1 MIKSG
6 EMSRILEIFEAGID
20 DLDDLLLQ
28 GRLDRVSEIYARA
41 KHAYLRA
48 DLESLRVCFD
58 TLPGLLKKVPASAQ
72 ETLPCLIGLRLRIR
86 EGEVFE
92 EKTLESLRRKV
103 ARYPAPWPAEGLMLL
118 GLIAMNQG
126 LSALSDRWFH
136 QASLE
141 MQKLGL
147 HKNALRA
154 ELNSL
159 SSRSHIEPDKKRLIR
174 ASFRLLER
182 ARAADEPGVQGVV
195 LLNLSWEFFRARA
208 LQIALLYANQSV
220 SALEPLNGKI
230 DYYRARIQRALVLRA
245 MERNAEAEEDLEAC
259 AICSF
264 PEIHAAR
271 RVVEREDL
279 GDLEK
284 HLSPA
289 WRIRR
294 DHLAG
299 KKQKGAW
306 LTPLT
311 PTQNKLLELLAEK
324 PRSRTELVEAFYG
337 KVRDMESAYNRLNV
351 TLIRLQKVIPE
362 LIVKDGARFTLSEE
376 G

>member
-1 MIKSG
+1 
-6 EMSRILEIFEAGID
+6 MSRIQEIFEAGID
-20 DLDDLLLQ
+20 DLDDFLLQ

-48 DLESLRVCFD
+48 DLETLRVCAD

-72 ETLPCLIGLRLRIR
+72 EALPLLIGLRLRIR
-86 EGEVFE
+86 EGGRFE
-92 EKTLESLRRKV
+92 EKELESLRRKM
-103 ARYPAPWPAEGLMLL
+103 ARLPPPWPAEGLMLL

-126 LSALSDRWFH
+126 MSALSDRWFH
-136 QASLE
+136 QASVEL
-141 MQKLGL
+141 QKLGL
-147 HKNALRA
+147 LKNALRA

-174 ASFRLLER
+174 ASFKLLER
-182 ARAADEPGVQGVV
+182 AREVGEPGVQGVV
-195 LLNLSWEFFRARA
+195 LLNLCWEFFRARA
-208 LQIALLYANQSV
+208 FQIALLYANQSV
-220 SALEPLNGKI
+220 AALDPLTGKI

-245 MERNAEAEEDLEAC
+245 LARNAEAEEDLEAC
-259 AICSF
+259 AACPF
-264 PEIHAAR
+264 PEIHAAK

-279 GDLEK
+279 GELEK

-299 KKQKGAW
+299 KKLKDAW

-324 PRSRTELVEAFYG
+324 PRTRVELVEAFYG

-351 TLIRLQKVIPE
+351 TLIRLQKAIPE
-362 LIVKDGARFTLSEE
+362 LIVKAGDRFTLAEE
-376 G
+376 D

>member
-1 MIKSG
+1 
-6 EMSRILEIFEAGID
+6 MSRILEIFEAGID

-72 ETLPCLIGLRLRIR
+72 EALPCLIGLRLRIR

-174 ASFRLLER
+174 ASYKLLER
-182 ARAADEPGVQGVV
+182 AREAREPGVQGVV
-195 LLNLSWEFFRARA
+195 LLNLSWEFFRA
-208 LQIALLYANQSV
+208 
-220 SALEPLNGKI
+220 P
-230 DYYRARIQRALVLRA
+230 
-245 MERNAEAEEDLEAC
+245 
-259 AICSF
+259 
-264 PEIHAAR
+264 
-271 RVVEREDL
+271 
-279 GDLEK
+279 
-284 HLSPA
+284 
-289 WRIRR
+289 
-294 DHLAG
+294 
-299 KKQKGAW
+299 
-306 LTPLT
+306 
-311 PTQNKLLELLAEK
+311 
-324 PRSRTELVEAFYG
+324 
-337 KVRDMESAYNRLNV
+337 VR
-351 TLIRLQKVIPE
+351 
-362 LIVKDGARFTLSEE
+362 
-376 G
+376 